1 MTPSF
6 DIEAI
11 ISVARRAGQLVF
23 NMRREGLRNVQTKST
38 EIDLVTEADLASEAF
53 LRTELNQLYPQVGFW
68 GEESNQQPQEEFF
81 WIVDPIDGTVNY
93 ANGVAFYAVNLGL
106 QQGETTLLGVTVEPF
121 SGRIY
126 WTVRGEGAYLRDA
139 DGTRHR
145 LRVNEVDRLNRALV
159 TTGFPYHRND
169 STDNNSA
176 EFSYFLRRCQAVRC
190 MGAAALDLTHV
201 ASGVMAAYW
210 EAWLNPWDAA
220 PGVLMAREAGGQVT
234 DYAGQPWTLTSQS
247 LVASNGNPA
256 LHHAMLE
263 GIAQVRAAPAAS
275 NEGGTS

>member
-1 MTPSF
+1 MISLF

-23 NMRREGLRNVQTKST
+23 TMRREGLRNVQTKST

-53 LRTELNQLYPQVGFW
+53 LRAELNQLYPEVGFW

-93 ANGVAFYAVNLGL
+93 ANGVAFYAVNVGL
-106 QQGETTLLGVTVEPF
+106 QQGATALLGVTVEPF

-126 WTVRGEGAYLRDA
+126 WAVQGEGAFLREA
-139 DGTRHR
+139 DGNQRR
-145 LRVNEVDRLNRALV
+145 LRVNEVERLTRALV

-169 STDNNSA
+169 SADNNSA
-176 EFSYFLRRCQAVRC
+176 EFTYFLRRCQAVRC
-190 MGAAALDLTHV
+190 MGAAALDLVHV

-210 EAWLNPWDAA
+210 EDWINPWDAA
-220 PGVLMAREAGGQVT
+220 PGVLMVREAGGQVT
-234 DYAGQPWTLTSQS
+234 DYAGQPWRLTSRS

-256 LHHAMLE
+256 LHQAMLE
-263 GIAQVRAAPAAS
+263 GIAQVRATLAAAS
-275 NEGGTS
+275 EGKTS